1 MSDAADEAA
10 KECSAKSWADRAN
23 RQKLAVAPRGLRL
36 PAVAGPR
43 RGDFRRR
50 RRWRGWQ
57 NGLGRMRGIPIIFR
71 RTCFR
76 DLRDRSVRPGNDT
89 PGLIWQT
96 AVAKMI
102 RGAGCGLFVV
112 LLVLSK
118 SAVGQTQNPLKP
130 LDTSSPRATIASF
143 WEQSAKTEQALTA
156 YRREQTLEQY
166 LNCVRVFAAGRDLFD
181 LSETPKAYR
190 LKTAGASFSFLHDIL
205 VRLPP
210 VDRSEIPGGPDFD
223 PETVDTWVFPDTEI
237 VIRRI
242 PEGSRQGEYL
252 FSTDTVS
259 RLPEFHQAVIHLPPV
274 RPTDYP
280 RARQEVYR
288 FTGPLFPFGLTDRIP
303 DSFRGNVLGTPL
315 WKVLITL
322 VIAVMIG
329 ILTLFWARV
338 ASGFA
343 SGRGGVMR
351 LAWRMTVPVLLLLL
365 IHHAYESII
374 ELQLNT
380 SGTFASLVSS
390 VVVIGVAFSAIWAAW
405 ILIHLLVE
413 TVIALPTIPEQSYD
427 AHLLRL
433 VARVVGV
440 LVSVALLLWGANEIG
455 IPAAGMLAGLGVGGF
470 ALALAAQS
478 TVENLFGGVS
488 IFADRPFRVGDFI
501 HYGDSDGIVEMI
513 GPRSTRIRGL
523 DGTLTTVPN
532 ADLSKMHITNYSLRD
547 KCFFHH
553 VLGVRYETTPDQF
566 EGLLKEL
573 RRRIAAHPMVE
584 ETNAMPRIRLLRFGS
599 SSIDIDLRAYVLTT
613 NFTEFLSVQEELL
626 LDVIR
631 VVDEAGS
638 GFAFP
643 SVTTYL
649 NNDSGIRADRLL
661 PPAGSLTGTPPTE
674 TKRSSTPPG
683 PSPDATATEA
693 EANSQEGPPAEEIQ

>member
-1 MSDAADEAA
+1 MRSDDNAA
-10 KECSAKSWADRAN
+10 
-23 RQKLAVAPRGLRL
+23 GRL
-36 PAVAGPR
+36 G
-43 RGDFRRR
+43 
-50 RRWRGWQ
+50 
-57 NGLGRMRGIPIIFR
+57 
-71 RTCFR
+71 
-76 DLRDRSVRPGNDT
+76 
-89 PGLIWQT
+89 QT
-96 AVAKMI
+96 SLVKTT
-102 RGAGCGLFVV
+102 RGAGWVLFVA
-112 LLVLSK
+112 LLVLPE

-130 LDTSSPRATIASF
+130 LDTSSPRATITSF
-143 WEQSAKTEQALTA
+143 WEQSARTEQALTS
-156 YRREQTLEQY
+156 YRQEQTLEQY
-166 LNCVRVFAAGRDLFD
+166 INCVRVFADGRDLFD

-210 VDRSEIPGGPDFD
+210 VDPGEIPGGEDFEPD
-223 PETVDTWVFPDTEI
+223 TVDHWTFPDTEI
-237 VIRRI
+237 EIRRVR
-242 PEGSRQGEYL
+242 EGPKQGEYL
-252 FSTDTVS
+252 FSVDTVI
-259 RLPEFHQAVIHLPPV
+259 RLPEFHAAIIHLPPV

-303 DSFRGNVLGTPL
+303 ESFRVNVFGTPL

-329 ILTLFWARV
+329 VVTLFWSRLV
-338 ASGFA
+338 SGFA
-343 SGRGGVMR
+343 STRGGVIR

-365 IHHAYESII
+365 IHNAYESII
-374 ELQLNT
+374 EVQLNT
-380 SGTFASLVSS
+380 SGKFAYLVSS
-390 VVVIGVAFSAIWAAW
+390 VVVIGVAISAIWAAW

-501 HYGDSDGIVEMI
+501 HYGNSDGIVEMI

-532 ADLSKMHITNYSLRD
+532 ADLSKMHITNYSLRN

-566 EGLLKEL
+566 EGLLNEL

-584 ETNAMPRIRLLRFGS
+584 ETNDMPRVRLLKFGA
-599 SSIDIDLRAYVLTT
+599 SSIDIDLRAYVMTT
-613 NFTEFLSVQEELL
+613 SFPEFLSVQEELL

-649 NNDSGIRADRLL
+649 NNDSGIRSDRLL
-661 PPAGSLTGTPPTE
+661 PSAVTGNPPPEKRPSSSGAGP
-674 TKRSSTPPG
+674 R
-683 PSPDATATEA
+683 PDATTEA
-693 EANSQEGPPAEEIQ
+693 ESNSQEGPPAEEVQ